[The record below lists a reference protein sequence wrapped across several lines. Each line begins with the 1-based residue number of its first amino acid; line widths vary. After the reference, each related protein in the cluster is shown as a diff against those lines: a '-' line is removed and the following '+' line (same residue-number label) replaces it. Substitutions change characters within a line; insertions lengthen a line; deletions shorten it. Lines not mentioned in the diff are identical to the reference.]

1 MDIPVV
7 AGATLTT
14 VIQLGSFMV
23 TKIRIPHSVLLH
35 YMMKQIDNYKGTIL
49 ESPDNGKTIYSRE
62 SGSSTRTLIQEDPL
76 TKVTQKWFTW
86 KDILKLSE
94 TEPSLRDLV
103 EKAEIV
109 YALLKEENN

>member
-1 MDIPVV
+1 M
-7 AGATLTT
+7 
-14 VIQLGSFMV
+14 
-23 TKIRIPHSVLLH
+23 TKIRIPRSVPLH
-35 YMMKQIDNYKGTIL
+35 YMTINRIDDYKGTIL

-76 TKVTQKWFTW
+76 TKVTQRWFTW

-103 EKAEIV
+103 EKAETV

>member
-1 MDIPVV
+1 
-7 AGATLTT
+7 
-14 VIQLGSFMV
+14 MV

-35 YMMKQIDNYKGTIL
+35 YMMKQIDEYKGKVL
-49 ESPDNGKTIYSRE
+49 ESPDHGKTIYSRE
-62 SGSSTRTLIQEDPL
+62 SGSSARTLIQEDPL
-76 TKVTQKWFTW
+76 TKVTQRWFTW

-103 EKAEIV
+103 EKAETV